1 MFHIIEK
8 RLWMSC
14 LILCALGGSTAAW
27 SYDVVATLPMGTHVV
42 GGGSS
47 APGFPVDSWAHD
59 GSSSKSEFYL
69 PPSVLFGHSITIGD
83 LQSLSWWTKKPGNGT
98 EPDWYLAIYTAKQN
112 DGKDSG
118 SWYRSRLNSE
128 PYFTGSTVAPNTWH
142 KWASDDPSNP
152 LRFFDQ
158 PRTGVFGTY
167 TDPTLSAITSGPI
180 NWSTY
185 WSGYSNLNWDYSAET
200 ILYFSFQTGSGWSNG
215 FTGMLDGFEVK
226 LKNDEVGRVNFE
238 VVPEPSSLL
247 VGCGLLGLVFSL
259 KRRQSRRTGAPRQ
272 S

>member
-14 LILCALGGSTAAW
+14 LILCALGASTAAW
-27 SYDVVATLPMGTHVV
+27 SYDFVATLPMGTYVV
-42 GGGSS
+42 GGGIS

-69 PPSVLFGHSITIGD
+69 PPSDLFGRSIRIGD
-83 LQSLSWWTKKPGNGT
+83 LASVSWWTKKPGDGT
-98 EPDWYLAIYTAKQN
+98 KPDWYLAIYT
-112 DGKDSG
+112 DVT
-118 SWYRSRLNSE
+118 RLNSE
-128 PYFTGSTVAPNTWH
+128 PYFTQSTVGPNTWH
-142 KWASDDPSNP
+142 QWSSDDGVHS
-152 LRFFDQ
+152 LRFYDQ
-158 PRTGVFGTY
+158 PLTHVFGTY

-180 NWSTY
+180 NWNY
-185 WSGYSNLNWDYSAET
+185 YGYSLASNIATRDYRTET
-200 ILYFSFQTGSGWSNG
+200 ILAFSFQTATDWSNG

-226 LKNDEVGRVNFE
+226 LKNGDVGSVNFE

-247 VGCGLLGLVFSL
+247 VGCGLLGLVFGL